1 MSRVRSLRSENH
13 IRVLALNNQ
22 LTIWKHTSNE
32 DNDHMDTYQ
41 QKISSNG
48 FHSVQTIDE
57 VDETSE
63 KIPTTKLI
71 QPQQKFK
78 SKLPFSP
85 KSYRKNFNQQ

>member
-1 MSRVRSLRSENH
+1 M
-13 IRVLALNNQ
+13 
-22 LTIWKHTSNE
+22 WKQTPNNE
-32 DNDHMDTYQ
+32 DIDHDDVYH

-48 FHSVQTIDE
+48 FHNVQTIDE

-63 KIPTTKLI
+63 KISTTKLI